1 MKEAVRIIEFYELPV
16 QKIWDEMNFDAV
28 MHGMQELAG
37 VGTRYRRAPYGTL
50 NDEQMEKLKATLQKI
65 GLV

>member
-1 MKEAVRIIEFYELPV
+1 
-16 QKIWDEMNFDAV
+16 MNFDAV

-37 VGTRYRRAPYGTL
+37 VGTRYRRAPYGSL
-50 NDEQMEKLKATLQKI
+50 SDGQMEILKATLQKM